1 MQKYC
6 SQVDKTQPYYD
17 IKEAIAEC
25 QIYGETY
32 IALQYILSCKEEKCT
47 QSQNRQQYCEELFS
61 EKM

>member
-1 MQKYC
+1 M
-6 SQVDKTQPYYD
+6 
-17 IKEAIAEC
+17 KEAIAEC

-61 EKM
+61 EEM